1 MAGGRTA
8 AYGLIAGAPRLAHP
22 SRTTTHD
29 PAKPSFAGSWNETGW
44 LRGAP
49 LTEQSCG
56 VRALLY
62 ADFASSSASFH
73 FDMLSEMIRV
83 DVSAA

>member
-1 MAGGRTA
+1 MT
-8 AYGLIAGAPRLAHP
+8 PQK
-22 SRTTTHD
+22 HD
-29 PAKPSFAGSWNETGW
+29 PAKLSFAGSCNETKW
-44 LRGAP
+44 LRGAS
-49 LTEQSCG
+49 LTEESCG